1 MLGSGEEGHSSK
13 RDLARHVSRSF
24 DRRMEELS
32 SVKKERGSAPILQ
45 VNNLSVARSGKVVVQ
60 DVNLEIREGEFV
72 GLVGPNGS
80 GKTTLLL
87 TILGLLDPVP
97 IMGGNVRVY
106 GKSGFSKTD
115 LGRIGWVPQA
125 AANLP
130 RHIRITVRELVRLG
144 TLNVQNMFKLGDS
157 SRRASVDRSLK
168 MVGLLDEAD
177 TDVSQLSGGQLQ
189 RTVIARALASEADF
203 LLLDEPL
210 VGVDLPSR
218 NSLLKLLDDLCH
230 EENKTVLMVS
240 HDLTTITQAA
250 HRIIYLEGSVRFD
263 GPSEEIPDFSSLA
276 SLRGIQHVHDDKHSS
291 HGHQH

>member
-1 MLGSGEEGHSSK
+1 M
-13 RDLARHVSRSF
+13 
-24 DRRMEELS
+24 ELS
-32 SVKKERGSAPILQ
+32 SANSGRDSNPILQ
-45 VNNLSVARSGKVVVQ
+45 VENLSVARSGEVVIQ
-60 DVNLEIREGEFV
+60 EVNLEIAEGEFV

-97 IMGGNVRVY
+97 NTGGSVRVY
-106 GKSGFSKTD
+106 GKQGFSKVD

-130 RHIRITVRELVRLG
+130 SHIRITVRELVRLG
-144 TLNVQNMFKLGDS
+144 TLNAQNMFKLGDS
-157 SRRASVDRSLK
+157 GRGARVNRALE
-168 MVGLLDEAD
+168 MVGMSDKAD

-189 RTVIARALASEADF
+189 RSVIARALASEADF

-210 VGVDLPSR
+210 AGVDLLSR
-218 NSLLKLLDDLCH
+218 NSLMKLLDDLCH
-230 EENKTVLMVS
+230 EQNKTVLMVS

-263 GPSEEIPDFSSLA
+263 GSSDEVPDFSSLA
-276 SLRGIQHVHDDKHSS
+276 GLRGIQHVHDSKHSS
-291 HGHQH
+291 HGHNK

>member
-1 MLGSGEEGHSSK
+1 MK
-13 RDLARHVSRSF
+13 
-24 DRRMEELS
+24 LS
-32 SVKKERGSAPILQ
+32 SANKEGGTDSVLQ
-45 VNNLSVARSGKVVVQ
+45 VNNLTVARSGKIVIEGVSL
-60 DVNLEIREGEFV
+60 DIREGEFV

-87 TILGLLDPVP
+87 TILGLLNPVP
-97 IMGGNVRVY
+97 IMGGKVRVY
-106 GKSGFSKTD
+106 GKEGFSKSD

-144 TLNVQNMFKLGDS
+144 TMNLQNMFPWPVAAKISDS
-157 SRRASVDRSLK
+157 GRSERVDRALE
-168 MVGLLDEAD
+168 MVGLVDEAD
-177 TDVSQLSGGQLQ
+177 TDVSKLSGGQLQ
-189 RTVIARALASEADF
+189 RSVIARALASEADF

-210 VGVDLPSR
+210 VGVDLSSR
-218 NSLLKLLDDLCH
+218 NSLLKLLDNLCH
-230 EENKTVLMVS
+230 DEQKTVLMVS

-276 SLRGIQHVHDDKHSS
+276 GLRGIQHVHEDKHSS
-291 HGHQH
+291 HGHQN

>member
-1 MLGSGEEGHSSK
+1 M
-13 RDLARHVSRSF
+13 A
-24 DRRMEELS
+24 LS
-32 SVKKERGSAPILQ
+32 SANKEESFTPVLQ
-45 VNNLSVARSGKVVVQ
+45 VNNLTVARSGKIVIQGVDL
-60 DVNLEIREGEFV
+60 DVSEGEFV

-87 TILGLLDPVP
+87 TILGLLQPVP
-97 IMGGNVRVY
+97 IMGGNVLIY
-106 GKSGFSKTD
+106 GKEGFSNHF
-115 LGRIGWVPQA
+115 GRIGWVPQA

-144 TLNVQNMFKLGDS
+144 TLNPNNMFNIRDAG
-157 SRRASVDRSLK
+157 RNARVDNALE
-168 MVGLLDEAD
+168 MVGLSEEAD
-177 TDVSQLSGGQLQ
+177 SDVSKLSGGQLQ
-189 RTVIARALASEADF
+189 RSVIARALASEADF

-218 NSLLKLLDDLCH
+218 NSLMKLLDDLCH

-240 HDLTTITQAA
+240 HDLTAITQAA
-250 HRIIYLEGSVRFD
+250 HRIIYLEGNVRFD

-291 HGHQH
+291 HGGQN